1 MVDMSKPTNKT
12 FAALLNKS
20 FEIPPNKRNTFVQR
34 KEALAFAIDV
44 FNLTIGGHHRLTH
57 FVDGTELPPKH
68 FPGRSSPIT
77 VESAGFVTSAK
88 PKPGFVATPLGN
100 KSHKSPP
107 TTWLIHLLDIK
118 FNAKAVTNA
127 SHAGANIP
135 KILSELM
142 GSPAT
147 EETAP
152 LLGVDLGEVPWP
164 LASFGNKARLHKDQK
179 AFWAS
184 QWIKFS
190 AADGDSARWTAED
203 EKADPGSKKWVG
215 RVMQDEKPFGDGKL
229 FLYVMHELRRVW
241 RIVGSSTSFQYDL
254 IAPDASMK
262 EVSTEVTEWLRAKY
276 KTLNQPAAQ
285 LTYSGAACLLSV
297 HKCCKCIRSTNT
309 AMCGCS
315 KFQHLP
321 VQEGSPQ

>member
-1 MVDMSKPTNKT
+1 
-12 FAALLNKS
+12 
-20 FEIPPNKRNTFVQR
+20 
-34 KEALAFAIDV
+34 
-44 FNLTIGGHHRLTH
+44 
-57 FVDGTELPPKH
+57 
-68 FPGRSSPIT
+68 

-88 PKPGFVATPLGN
+88 PKPGFVATPLGK
-100 KSHKSPP
+100 KSHKSPH

-164 LASFGNKARLHKDQK
+164 KASFGNKARLHEDQK
-179 AFWAS
+179 TFWAS
-184 QWIKFS
+184 EWIKFS

-254 IAPDASMK
+254 ITPDSSMK
-262 EVSTEVTEWLRAKY
+262 EVSTEVTQWLRAKY

-285 LTYSGAACLLSV
+285 LTYSGAACFLSV

-309 AMCGCS
+309 AMCACS

-321 VQEGSPQ
+321 IQERRPQ